1 MLEILIGIF
10 AIYSLL
16 KIYVS
21 YSEIGYVKQ
30 ERESKPILMEKET
43 YLKAADYAVEKEK
56 LSMVESVFELGL
68 FVFWMLAGMQFLQN
82 FVGMGSGLGAVLFV
96 LLFLLINGVVTL
108 PLELYKTFSL
118 DKRYGFTQTT
128 VGTYIKDTLKSL
140 VMLIVLGGGVIYAVA
155 WIFESVASWWIW
167 AFMFL
172 FGIIVLINALYPTL
186 IAPIFNKFKPLDDE
200 NLNAKIQALL
210 GKVGFK
216 SSGVFVMDASK
227 RDARLNAYF
236 GGLGKTKRVV
246 LFDTLIEK
254 LKESELLAVLGHEL
268 GHFAHNDI
276 VKNIVIMGAILFFAF
291 FLFGH
296 IPQDVFES
304 IQVVEDPAIIMI
316 LFLLLTPV
324 LFFFLMPIVSFI
336 SRKNE
341 YAADEFGSELGGK
354 ENLVQALLKLVN
366 ENKSFPKAH
375 PLYIFFYYSH
385 PPLVER
391 LKALDYDINQIPE
404 SVGEISET
412 DR

>member
-1 MLEILIGIF
+1 MMEILIGIF
-10 AIYSLL
+10 AMYTLL

-21 YSEIGYVKQ
+21 YSEIGYVKK

-56 LSMVESVFELGL
+56 LALVESVIELGL
-68 FVFWMLAGMQFLQN
+68 FAFWMFAGMQFLQN
-82 FVGMGSGLGAVLFV
+82 FVGMGTGMGAVTFV
-96 LLFLLINGVVTL
+96 ILFLIINGVVTL

-128 VGTYIKDTLKSL
+128 FRTYLKDTLKSL
-140 VMLIVLGGGVIYAVA
+140 AMLIVLGGAVIYALS
-155 WIFESVASWWIW
+155 WIFESVSSWWLW
-167 AFMFL
+167 AFVFL
-172 FGIIVLINALYPTL
+172 FGIIILINALYPTL
-186 IAPIFNKFKPLDDE
+186 IAPIFNKFKPLDDQ

-210 GKVGFK
+210 EKVGFK

-254 LKESELLAVLGHEL
+254 LQESELLAVLGHEL
-268 GHFAHNDI
+268 GHFAHHDI
-276 VKNIVIMGAILFFAF
+276 VKNIVIMGSILFFAF

-296 IPQDVFES
+296 IPQGVFES
-304 IQVVEDPAIIMI
+304 IEVVEDPAIIMS

-341 YAADEFGSELGGK
+341 YAADEYGSELGGK
-354 ENLVQALLKLVN
+354 ENLIQALLKLVN

-404 SVGEISET
+404 SVGADSEAH
-412 DR
+412 R